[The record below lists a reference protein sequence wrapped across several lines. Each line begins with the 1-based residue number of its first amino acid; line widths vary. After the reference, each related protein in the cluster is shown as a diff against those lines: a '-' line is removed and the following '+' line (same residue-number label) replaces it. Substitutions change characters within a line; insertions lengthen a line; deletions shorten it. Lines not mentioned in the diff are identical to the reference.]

1 MSAGIADLLS
11 ELAPELL
18 HEVTILIHL
27 VLVSDS
33 PQGGLIRAQKAVL
46 ADAADAAADAAL
58 RKMMAK

>member
-1 MSAGIADLLS
+1 MSLADTILD
-11 ELAPELL
+11 LAPELL
-18 HEVTILIHL
+18 HELEILVHL

-33 PQGGLIRAQKAVL
+33 PKEGLIRAQKAVL